1 MYQKRA
7 AILGLVIMASVGSPK
22 ASASDCD
29 DLIARHMI
37 GEAMLAAQFVA
48 LAENGGM
55 APSEINAALKNIS
68 ENSAFRSSG
77 SPTQPGTHTLQTP
90 ALILRLAPTPRI
102 NPSVTISG
110 SARWSAESRNSG
122 AQKARNR

>member
-68 ENSAFRSSG
+68 ENSAFRNSG
-77 SPTQPGTHTLQTP
+77 SPTQPGTRTLQTP

-102 NPSVTISG
+102 NPKRHHFGLCSMVGRKS
-110 SARWSAESRNSG
+110 
-122 AQKARNR
+122 

>member
-37 GEAMLAAQFVA
+37 GEAMLAAQCR
-48 LAENGGM
+48 
-55 APSEINAALKNIS
+55 SEEHIREL
-68 ENSAFRSSG
+68 RDSG
-77 SPTQPGTHTLQTP
+77 ILPDTAGHAYLTNTGLD
-90 ALILRLAPTPRI
+90 LRLAPTPRI
-102 NPSVTISG
+102 NPKRHHFGLCSMVGRKS
-110 SARWSAESRNSG
+110 
-122 AQKARNR
+122 

>member
-68 ENSAFRSSG
+68 ENSAIQEFC
-77 SPTQPGTHTLQTP
+77 PTQPGTRTLQTP
-90 ALILRLAPTPRI
+90 ALIY
-102 NPSVTISG
+102 V
-110 SARWSAESRNSG
+110 
-122 AQKARNR
+122 